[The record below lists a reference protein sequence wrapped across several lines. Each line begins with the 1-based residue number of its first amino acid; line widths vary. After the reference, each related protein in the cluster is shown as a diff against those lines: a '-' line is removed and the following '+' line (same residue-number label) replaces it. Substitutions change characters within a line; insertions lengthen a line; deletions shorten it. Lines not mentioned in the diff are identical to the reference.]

1 MPPGHERE
9 INIWG
14 IFINTGQINVN
25 KQQPYRIRRP
35 LHKGWHRAD
44 SRMLSM
50 AHGGACARGW
60 IGRIFRCIRFSII
73 AVPRHAGILH
83 SFTRES

>member
-50 AHGGACARGW
+50 AHGRRMRARLDRPHLSMHTLLDYCCAEACRN
-60 IGRIFRCIRFSII
+60 SPL
-73 AVPRHAGILH
+73 VHP
-83 SFTRES
+83 